1 MRLTT
6 KSRYGTRMILDLA
19 MHSEN
24 GHIPLSEISKR
35 QNISLKYLE
44 KLIRKL
50 RDAGFVSSR
59 RGPAGGHQLAL
70 SPEKIT
76 VGDIVRTLEEG
87 SAITDCSEKDEK
99 LCGICNQAGECL
111 SQWIWIE
118 ASKAMFG
125 RLDEITVESLITS
138 RKGHIAG
145 IPINKPSQKRKR
157 KPAPP

>member
-1 MRLTT
+1 
-6 KSRYGTRMILDLA
+6 MILDLA
-19 MHSEN
+19 MHSED
-24 GHIPLSEISKR
+24 GYIPLSEISKR

-59 RGPAGGHQLAL
+59 RGPSGGHQLAL

-118 ASKAMFG
+118 ASKAMFE
-125 RLDEITVESLITS
+125 RLDQIS
-138 RKGHIAG
+138 IATLLDNRQTF
-145 IPINKPSQKRKR
+145 IQNARTYIAKN
-157 KPAPP
+157 

>member
-19 MHSEN
+19 MHSED
-24 GHIPLSEISKR
+24 GYIPLNEISKR
-35 QNISLKYLE
+35 QNISLKYIE
-44 KLIRKL
+44 RLILKL

-59 RGPAGGHQLAL
+59 RGLSGGHMLAC
-70 SPEKIT
+70 SPDQIT
-76 VGDIVRTLEEG
+76 VGDIVRTLEET

-118 ASKAMFG
+118 ASKAMFE
-125 RLDEITVESLITS
+125 RLDQIT
-138 RKGHIAG
+138 IAMLLDNRQTF
-145 IPINKPSQKRKR
+145 IQDARTYNKKH
-157 KPAPP
+157 

>member
-19 MHSEN
+19 MHTED
-24 GHIPLSEISKR
+24 GHTPLNEISKR

-44 KLIRKL
+44 RLIRKL

-59 RGPAGGHQLAL
+59 RGPSGGHMLAR
-70 SPEKIT
+70 SPDQIT

-111 SQWIWIE
+111 SQWVWIE
-118 ASKAMFG
+118 ASKAMFK
-125 RLDEITVESLITS
+125 RLDQIT
-138 RKGHIAG
+138 IAMLLDNRQTF
-145 IPINKPSQKRKR
+145 IQDARAYNKKH
-157 KPAPP
+157 

>member
-19 MHSEN
+19 MHFED
-24 GHIPLSEISKR
+24 GHIPLGEISKR

-59 RGPAGGHQLAL
+59 RGPSGGHQLAL
-70 SPEKIT
+70 SPEKIS

-118 ASKAMFG
+118 ASKAMFE
-125 RLDEITVESLITS
+125 RLDQIT
-138 RKGHIAG
+138 IAMLLNNRSTF
-145 IPINKPSQKRKR
+145 IHDARTYVKKH
-157 KPAPP
+157 

>member
-19 MHSEN
+19 LNSKD

-35 QNISLKYLE
+35 QNMSLKYLE

-50 RDAGFVSSR
+50 RDAGIVSSR
-59 RGPAGGHQLAL
+59 RGPSGGHQLAL

-87 SAITDCSEKDEK
+87 SAITDCSEKSEER
-99 LCGICNQAGECL
+99 CSICNQTGKCL

-118 ASKAMFG
+118 ASNAMFK
-125 RLDEITVESLITS
+125 RLDQITIAMLIENRQTFIQDA
-138 RKGHIAG
+138 RRYIKEH
-145 IPINKPSQKRKR
+145 
-157 KPAPP
+157 

>member
-24 GHIPLSEISKR
+24 RHIPLNEISKR

-50 RDAGFVSSR
+50 KAAGLVTSR
-59 RGPAGGHQLAL
+59 RGPLGGHKLAR
-70 SPEKIT
+70 PADEIT

-87 SAITDCSEKDEK
+87 TAITDCSERDEK

-111 SQWIWIE
+111 SQWVWIE
-118 ASKAMFG
+118 ASKAMFE
-125 RLDEITVESLITS
+125 RLDQITISMLLDNRQTFIQDAREYTKKMEQS
-138 RKGHIAG
+138 
-145 IPINKPSQKRKR
+145 
-157 KPAPP
+157 

>member
-19 MHSEN
+19 IHSE
-24 GHIPLSEISKR
+24 GGYIPLNVISKR

-44 KLIRKL
+44 KLIGKL
-50 RDAGFVSSR
+50 REAGFVSSR
-59 RGPAGGHQLAL
+59 RGPSGGHRLAVA
-70 SPEKIT
+70 PDKIT

-87 SAITDCSEKDEK
+87 SAITDCSEKDKK

-118 ASKAMFG
+118 ASKAMFE
-125 RLDEITVESLITS
+125 RLDQIT
-138 RKGHIAG
+138 IAMLLDNRQTF
-145 IPINKPSQKRKR
+145 IQDARTYVDSP
-157 KPAPP
+157 

>member
-19 MHSEN
+19 MHSED
-24 GHIPLSEISKR
+24 GYIPLNEISKR
-35 QNISLKYLE
+35 QNISLKYIE
-44 KLIRKL
+44 RLILKL

-59 RGPAGGHQLAL
+59 RGLSGGHMLAC
-70 SPEKIT
+70 SPDQIT
-76 VGDIVRTLEEG
+76 VGDIVRTLEEA

-118 ASKAMFG
+118 ASKAMFE
-125 RLDEITVESLITS
+125 RLDQIT
-138 RKGHIAG
+138 IAMLLDNRQTF
-145 IPINKPSQKRKR
+145 IQDARTYNKKH
-157 KPAPP
+157 

>member
-19 MHSEN
+19 LHSEQ
-24 GHIPLSEISKR
+24 GHIPLSEIAKR

-50 RDAGFVSSR
+50 RDAGFVTSR
-59 RGPAGGHQLAL
+59 RGPSGGHRLARR
-70 SPEKIT
+70 PEEIT

-87 SAITDCSEKDEK
+87 SAFTDCSEQDIK

-118 ASKAMFG
+118 ASNAMFE
-125 RLDEITVESLITS
+125 RLDQIT
-138 RKGHIAG
+138 IAMLLDNRQSF
-145 IPINKPSQKRKR
+145 IQDARTYIKKQ
-157 KPAPP
+157 

>member
-19 MHSEN
+19 MHPGD
-24 GHIPLSEISKR
+24 GHIPLNEISKR

-44 KLIRKL
+44 RLILKL
-50 RDAGFVSSR
+50 RDAGLVSSR
-59 RGPAGGHQLAL
+59 RGPSGGHMLAR
-70 SPEKIT
+70 PPDQIT

-118 ASKAMFG
+118 ASKAMFE
-125 RLDEITVESLITS
+125 RLDQITIAMLLDNRQTLIQDARTY
-138 RKGHIAG
+138 
-145 IPINKPSQKRKR
+145 NKKL
-157 KPAPP
+157 

>member
-19 MHSEN
+19 MHSED

-59 RGPAGGHQLAL
+59 RGPTGGHQLAM

-87 SAITDCSEKDEK
+87 SAITDCSEKDDK
-99 LCGICNQAGECL
+99 LCGICNRAGECL

-118 ASKAMFG
+118 ASKAMFE
-125 RLDEITVESLITS
+125 RLDQITIATVLDNSQTLIHDA
-138 RKGHIAG
+138 RHYAAKH
-145 IPINKPSQKRKR
+145 
-157 KPAPP
+157 

>member
-50 RDAGFVSSR
+50 RDAGIVSSR
-59 RGPAGGHQLAL
+59 RGPAGGHMLCR
-70 SPEKIT
+70 SPNRIT
-76 VGDIVRTLEEG
+76 VGDIVRTLEDG

-118 ASKAMFG
+118 ASKAMFE
-125 RLDEITVESLITS
+125 RLDQITISMLLDNRQTFIQDARTYIT
-138 RKGHIAG
+138 
-145 IPINKPSQKRKR
+145 KR
-157 KPAPP
+157 

>member
-19 MHSEN
+19 MHSED
-24 GHIPLSEISKR
+24 GYIPLNEISKR
-35 QNISLKYLE
+35 QNISLKYIE
-44 KLIRKL
+44 RLILKL

-59 RGPAGGHQLAL
+59 RGPSGGHMLAC
-70 SPEKIT
+70 SPDQIT
-76 VGDIVRTLEEG
+76 VGDIVRTLEEA

-118 ASKAMFG
+118 ASKAMFE
-125 RLDEITVESLITS
+125 RLDQIT
-138 RKGHIAG
+138 IAMLLDNRQTF
-145 IPINKPSQKRKR
+145 IQDARTYNKKH
-157 KPAPP
+157 

>member
-19 MHSEN
+19 IHCED
-24 GHIPLSEISKR
+24 GHIPLNVISRR

-44 KLIRKL
+44 KLIGKL

-59 RGPAGGHQLAL
+59 RGPSGGHRLAVA
-70 SPEKIT
+70 PDKIT

-87 SAITDCSEKDEK
+87 SAITDCSEKDKK

-118 ASKAMFG
+118 ASKAMFE
-125 RLDEITVESLITS
+125 RLDQIT
-138 RKGHIAG
+138 IAMLLDNRQTF
-145 IPINKPSQKRKR
+145 IQDVRTYVDSH
-157 KPAPP
+157 